1 MAKKTL
7 PEFTSGQKTTI
18 DFVYTS
24 VPTQGSAAV
33 TIFKCP
39 RGCGVAV
46 LNIAEHEAWHKKE
59 LQKYNKTTS
68 CIESITGVLKS
79 MEVTITTLTRR
90 LRSNAR

>member
-1 MAKKTL
+1 MAKKKL
-7 PEFTSGQKTTI
+7 PEFTGSKTIMT
-18 DFVYTS
+18 DKVYTS
-24 VPTQGSAAV
+24 AGTLSDGTVLW
-33 TIFKCP
+33 KCP
-39 RGCGVAV
+39 RGCGVV
-46 LNIAEHEAWHKKE
+46 VFNMGEHEAWHKKE